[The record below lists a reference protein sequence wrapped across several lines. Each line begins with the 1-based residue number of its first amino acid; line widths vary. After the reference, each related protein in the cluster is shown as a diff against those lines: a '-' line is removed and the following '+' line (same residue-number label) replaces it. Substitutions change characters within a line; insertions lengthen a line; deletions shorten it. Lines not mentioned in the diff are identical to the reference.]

1 MSSFGERLRAGR
13 EEKDISLAEVSK
25 ATKISLS
32 VLQALENDQFDDLP
46 PNVYVRGF
54 IRSYCRYGGLDETE
68 FLKSYEEAAAA
79 KKTAEFDARKAGA
92 AKGDRARLFI
102 LLVLLAVL
110 LALFLHDSLFTRP
123 NVVKVVPEPRKD
135 LSALKAETPAAKEEA
150 APEDPI
156 PPPAPTIP
164 LRMVISCVSGSW
176 LELTIDQ
183 DRPFEV
189 NLMEGDEVC
198 WKGEERI
205 VLKVGNAGGVSI
217 SVNEIPLKPFGKPE
231 EVVNLLFEG
240 NAVSLNG
247 GEPQELKRWERQE
260 EINTG

>member
-1 MSSFGERLRAGR
+1 MRSFGERLRAGR
-13 EEKDISLAEVSK
+13 EEKGISLEDVSK
-25 ATKISLS
+25 ATKISPS
-32 VLQALENDQFDDLP
+32 VLQALENDQVDDLP

-68 FLKSYEEAAAA
+68 LLKSYEEAAAE
-79 KKTAEFDARKAGA
+79 KKTAEFHARKAGA
-92 AKGDRARLFI
+92 AKGDRGRLFL
-102 LLVLLAVL
+102 LLVLLGAL

-123 NVVKVVPEPRKD
+123 NAVKVIPEPEKD
-135 LSALKAETPAAKEEA
+135 LSARKGETPAAKKEA
-150 APEDPI
+150 VIENPM
-156 PPPAPTIP
+156 PPAPTML

-176 LELTIDQ
+176 LEITIDH

-189 NLMEGDEVC
+189 NLFQGDEVC

-205 VLKVGNAGGVSI
+205 ALRVGNAGGISI
-217 SVNEIPLKPFGKPE
+217 TVNEIPLQPFGKPE

-247 GEPQELKRWERQE
+247 GEPQELKRWEMQKK
-260 EINTG
+260 N